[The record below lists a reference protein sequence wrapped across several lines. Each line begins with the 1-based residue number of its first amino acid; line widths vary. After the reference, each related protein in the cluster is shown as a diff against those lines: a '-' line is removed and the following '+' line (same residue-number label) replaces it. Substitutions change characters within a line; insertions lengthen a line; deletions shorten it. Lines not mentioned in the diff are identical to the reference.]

1 MATQLNNASSSLNY
15 SVHEPDILSS
25 TSANENFDFLIKN
38 LLHSLRVRLDMEVA
52 FVSHFTHGRRLFKYI
67 DNAKGVDIIQIGA
80 SDPLEESYCQRVV
93 DGRLPELIADAQ
105 LLAAANELAATKL
118 VPVGGHLS
126 VPIWLSNGELFG
138 TYCAFSRKACN
149 DLNEQDLSLIR
160 VFADITASLIEN
172 RNQEFKD
179 IEDKR
184 AQIENLLDE
193 RAYHAVFQPIFHIQ
207 NNKLWGYEAL
217 TRFTNAQYTPDKI
230 FEQAD
235 TLGLGSKLGVQVM
248 ACALEDG
255 KSFSKSLIINLNATP
270 ELILS
275 GALHELFAPYDDLS
289 RYVLEITEHAIVED
303 YQEIHLAIDPLRKKG
318 MRLAVDDT
326 GAGYASFRHIL
337 LLKPEII
344 KLDISL
350 IRDIDQNEQKQALT
364 AALVAFSRRGNHLL
378 IAEGVETE
386 AEMAVLR
393 SLGVDLVQGY
403 LFSKSLPIQAFAEL
417 NRLHK

>member
-1 MATQLNNASSSLNY
+1 MATSSNNASLPFDFSVAETDTHTDSSLDE
-15 SVHEPDILSS
+15 S
-25 TSANENFDFLIKN
+25 FDFLIKQM
-38 LLHSLRVRLDMEVA
+38 LHSLRVRLDMEVA
-52 FVSHFTHGRRLFKYI
+52 FVSHFINGRRLFKYI
-67 DNAKGVDIIQIGA
+67 DNAKGVDIIQVGG
-80 SDPLEESYCQRVV
+80 SDPLNESYCQRVV
-93 DGRLPELIADAQ
+93 DGRLPELITDAQ
-105 LLAAANELAATKL
+105 LLEAACELAATKL

-126 VPIWLSNGELFG
+126 VPIYLSNGELFG
-138 TYCAFSRKACN
+138 TYCTFSRHART
-149 DLNEQDLSLIR
+149 DLNERDHSLIR

-172 RNQEFKD
+172 SKKEFNA
-179 IEDKR
+179 IESKR
-184 AQIENLLDE
+184 TQIENLLDE
-193 RAYHAVFQPIFHIQ
+193 HAYHAVFQPIFHIKD
-207 NNKLWGYEAL
+207 NKLWGYEAL
-217 TRFTNAQYTPDKI
+217 TRFNNFQCTPDKI

-235 TLGLGSKLGVQVM
+235 ALGLGSKLGVQVM

-275 GALHELFAPYDDLS
+275 GALLELFSPYEDLS
-289 RYVLEITEHAIVED
+289 RYVLEITEHVIVQD
-303 YQEIHLAIDPLRKKG
+303 YQEIQLAIDPLRKRG

-364 AALVAFSRRGNHLL
+364 AALVAFSKRGNHLL
-378 IAEGVETE
+378 IAEGVETN

-403 LFSKSLPIQAFAEL
+403 LFSRSLPIHHFADL
-417 NRLHK
+417 NRLHH